1 MWRVMERMVEGRAQ
15 KREIDMLLEVTKQ
28 IEGHTICAL
37 GDAAAWPIQ
46 GLIRHFRHVIEARID
61 AYTYRRQRRRRAVD
75 RGGVIMHIA
84 ELNIGRLN
92 YPIDDPRMADFV
104 DNLGR
109 VNAMAE
115 RMPGFVWRLVGDGSN
130 DGALELRP
138 YADPM
143 MAVNMS
149 VWETVEHLEVFVWK
163 TVHQRFY
170 NRKAEWFEPMKSHH
184 FVMWFGRRQTHPDA
198 RGSQGAA
205 RSSRGPRQFRPR
217 LRLGASRA
225 HQALAKVP

>member
-1 MWRVMERMVEGRAQ
+1 M
-15 KREIDMLLEVTKQ
+15 
-28 IEGHTICAL
+28 
-37 GDAAAWPIQ
+37 
-46 GLIRHFRHVIEARID
+46 HV
-61 AYTYRRQRRRRAVD
+61 
-75 RGGVIMHIA
+75 A

-92 YPIDDPRMADFV
+92 HPIDDPRMADFV

-109 VNAMAE
+109 INAMAD

-130 DGALELRP
+130 GGALELRP

-149 VWETVEHLEVFVWK
+149 VWETVEQLETFVWK

-184 FVMWFGRRQTHPDA
+184 FVMWPIEEGHIPSIEEAKA
-198 RGSQGAA
+198 RLDHLEAHGNSDFAYDWAHLEHIKLWMSQRCG
-205 RSSRGPRQFRPR
+205 
-217 LRLGASRA
+217 
-225 HQALAKVP
+225 

>member
-1 MWRVMERMVEGRAQ
+1 M
-15 KREIDMLLEVTKQ
+15 
-28 IEGHTICAL
+28 
-37 GDAAAWPIQ
+37 
-46 GLIRHFRHVIEARID
+46 HV
-61 AYTYRRQRRRRAVD
+61 
-75 RGGVIMHIA
+75 A

-92 YPIDDPRMADFV
+92 APIDDPRMADFV

-115 RMPGFVWRLVGDGSN
+115 RMPGFVGRLVGDGSK

-149 VWETVEHLEVFVWK
+149 VWASVEDLENYVWN
-163 TVHQRFY
+163 TVHKRFY

-184 FVMWFGRRQTHPDA
+184 FVMWPVDEGHVPTLDEAKA
-198 RGSQGAA
+198 RLDHLEAHGNSDFAYDWAHLEHIKLWMSQRCG
-205 RSSRGPRQFRPR
+205 
-217 LRLGASRA
+217 
-225 HQALAKVP
+225 